1 MSRLFVVAVTVAVA
15 SGQTY
20 CNYNAGDDAS
30 YDESIEAASDAN
42 NGFIRRITS
51 TGCPNYITAPVGDNE
66 NHPEYQDKNYSINAY
81 PCFATESYN
90 VTCVGGDVGITLN
103 GVSILSYYPGTCGE
117 DAVTEEGD
125 TFDKCSGHAA
135 VDGTYHYHVTPSC
148 LLDQLDDYYD
158 VTEHSPLIGWAFD
171 GFPVYGPH
179 THGGELIYP
188 CNHTSANASRCVDWC
203 GGTEQYEIDG
213 FKYHYHLLGPI
224 GDLQTEPTSPLPNNT
239 MQPYTIGCLKGVV
252 YDWSMIAGTSNGAI
266 CDGDGYKI
274 EYTPN
279 ATEGVTSTYTYSA
292 PTKEP
297 TLDPT
302 TDPTLTPTTAAPT
315 VTPTTAD
322 PTTEAPTEEPT
333 TADPTTT
340 TTAFPTEDPTTAF
353 PTEVSTTGEPT
364 SEVIASTMTDS
375 DSDSVDS
382 DDLGDDAVTMQ
393 LGGAWLVM
401 MAALGMLN

>member
-15 SGQTY
+15 SGGTD
-20 CNYNAGDDAS
+20 CNYNVGDDAS

-81 PCFATESYN
+81 PCFASSSYN
-90 VTCVGGDVGITLN
+90 VTCTGGDVGITLN

-125 TFDKCSGHAA
+125 TFDKCSGHAS

-179 THGGELIYP
+179 THGGALIYP
-188 CNHTSANASRCVDWC
+188 CNHTLANASRCVDWC

-252 YDWSMIAGTSNGAI
+252 YDWSMIAGTSNGAT
-266 CDGDGYKI
+266 CDGDGYKT

-302 TDPTLTPTTAAPT
+302 TDPTLTPTTADPT
-315 VTPTTAD
+315 TTALPTTAD
-322 PTTEAPTEEPT
+322 PTTASPSEEPTNPTEEPT
-333 TADPTTT
+333 TFVPTEVPTTWLPTSDPTT
-340 TTAFPTEDPTTAF
+340 
-353 PTEVSTTGEPT
+353 
-364 SEVIASTMTDS
+364 VIASTMTDS

-382 DDLGDDAVTMQ
+382 GDDAVTMQ